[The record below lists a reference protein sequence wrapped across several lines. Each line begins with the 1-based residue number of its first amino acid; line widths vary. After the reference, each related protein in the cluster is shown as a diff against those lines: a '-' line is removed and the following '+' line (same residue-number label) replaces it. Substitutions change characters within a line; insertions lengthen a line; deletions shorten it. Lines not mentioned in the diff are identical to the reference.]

1 MIAESCCT
9 HFMFYGGSNG
19 VDLFS
24 GSSAEFYHQYS
35 PGITFYKKPVLTLLD
50 IVFRAFENIVI
61 DELTRT
67 GMVLHRDQISPQA
80 LIDTI
85 KMYTEQSYLFG
96 RKIHHIQFDLCD
108 EGQCAFGTGNEF
120 AKVKGWSPQGER
132 CSVQQHIHC
141 VACIPSLNTWPRKFL
156 SDLFLGIDIRKCRTD
171 MPMYFSFQSWQF
183 ALGVK
188 GIDVKITE
196 FNF

>member
-24 GSSAEFYHQYS
+24 GSPAEFYYQYS
-35 PGITFYKKPVLTLLD
+35 AGITFYKKPVLTLLD

-85 KMYTEQSYLFG
+85 KMYTEQSNLFWW
-96 RKIHHIQFDLCD
+96 KVNYIQFNLGD
-108 EGQCAFGTGNEF
+108 EG
-120 AKVKGWSPQGER
+120 
-132 CSVQQHIHC
+132 
-141 VACIPSLNTWPRKFL
+141 
-156 SDLFLGIDIRKCRTD
+156 
-171 MPMYFSFQSWQF
+171 
-183 ALGVK
+183 
-188 GIDVKITE
+188 
-196 FNF
+196 